1 MGMFVSVRG
10 WLQVDHK
17 QREAVESIIAT
28 AHQDLYSGGWG
39 FPVRP
44 FNWSLYVFYG
54 GDIKEAELPW
64 LRSQVSQI
72 AGLPAD
78 DDGDMPLG
86 LFLVSDE
93 RAAVSTWQIR
103 DGALHDQPSPEFAW
117 VLRK

>member
-10 WLQVDHK
+10 WLQVDHQ
-17 QREAVESIIAT
+17 QREAAESIIAA

-64 LRSQVSQI
+64 LRSQVS
-72 AGLPAD
+72 
-78 DDGDMPLG
+78 
-86 LFLVSDE
+86 
-93 RAAVSTWQIR
+93 
-103 DGALHDQPSPEFAW
+103 
-117 VLRK
+117 